1 MVDLGA
7 PLGSIWG
14 AREPQKSAKSAV
26 LSSKIKVFAVWR
38 AGAENGRKKPQKEP
52 QDAPR
57 QAQNLPREKT
67 ESGVSKSSWCNRA
80 LPALMRFVWWSRGKS
95 LAFSGILVVLRCISS
110 VFPGLWW
117 SYGKSLA
124 FSGVLVV
131 LR

>member
-38 AGAENGRKKPQKEP
+38 AGPENGRKKPTNEP

-57 QAQNLPREKT
+57 QARNLPREKT
-67 ESGVSKSSWCNRA
+67 ESGVRKSRSCNGA
-80 LPALMRFVWWSRGKS
+80 LHALLRFSADPTVVEAVFRWLWVGPRRFMLKS
-95 LAFSGILVVLRCISS
+95 GACR
-110 VFPGLWW
+110 
-117 SYGKSLA
+117 
-124 FSGVLVV
+124 
-131 LR
+131 